1 MSLGRGSASQ
11 AMVMVVVLLCLLVQ
25 FEHVHAATYT
35 VGGSGGW
42 TFNTDSW
49 PKGKRF
55 RAGDVLGKFVTSFV
69 PTFKSSLST
78 TFWSEWRNSK
88 TNVIQCIKLTLF
100 PGSSKCHSMQSY
112 SHFCL
117 KWLIL
122 KLKFVTC
129 HFLWKAFVIGL
140 GPTCLCK
147 YRTLTKITN
156 IEESTYMQ
164 FLAYALKIFINA
176 RKTQLI
182 LKNIQPKPF
191 FLLMYSYYRIMGKK
205 NTHMAN
211 RD

>member
-1 MSLGRGSASQ
+1 
-11 AMVMVVVLLCLLVQ
+11 
-25 FEHVHAATYT
+25 
-35 VGGSGGW
+35 
-42 TFNTDSW
+42 
-49 PKGKRF
+49 
-55 RAGDVLGKFVTSFV
+55 
-69 PTFKSSLST
+69 
-78 TFWSEWRNSK
+78 
-88 TNVIQCIKLTLF
+88 
-100 PGSSKCHSMQSY
+100 MQSY

-122 KLKFVTC
+122 ELKFAAC

-140 GPTCLCK
+140 GPTYLCK

-205 NTHMAN
+205 KYTHMAN